1 MELFGFNIDLLPNAM
16 IEYRADLTGLVN
28 HLMRFHSFNCLLH
41 LYLNIECSGSKASMK
56 HEAEASCMGVV
67 G

>member
-1 MELFGFNIDLLPNAM
+1 MFVFEFVFSGTDGSHKFMREIAVSDLPKCA
-16 IEYRADLTGLVN
+16 IIIFYGR
-28 HLMRFHSFNCLLH
+28 H